1 MDNILQM
8 SATKRHGLITKL
20 LNSSTIDLL
29 FKNELADFS
38 ESVAL
43 VYYGT
48 RKSIDSCKLINAEE
62 IENIS
67 ELTDD
72 IIYELNYVVPD
83 YMYFKKNKYIINK
96 KETRIVGCPDLIVE
110 VWSDGNILDDREF
123 KKYLYATSPTT
134 EQWYI
139 EQNSNRVECYYGTK
153 KLDYKNLNDILVSKD
168 GIEFDLRR
176 LKLN

>member
-20 LNSSTIDLL
+20 LNSATVNLL
-29 FKNELADFS
+29 FNDELIDFS
-38 ESVAL
+38 ESVSL

-48 RKSIDSCKLINAEE
+48 KKSLDSCRLITAEE
-62 IENIS
+62 LEE

-96 KETRIVGCPDLIVE
+96 RETRVAGCPDLIIE
-110 VWSDGNILDDREF
+110 VWSDSNILDDRGF
-123 KKYLYATSPTT
+123 KKYLYATGEMT

-139 EQNSNRVECYYGTK
+139 EQNSNVIECYYGTK
-153 KLDYKNLNDILVSKD
+153 RLDDKNLNDVLVSRD
-168 GIEFDLRR
+168 GVEFDLRR